1 MYILSNLINRSGCR
15 REEWTGWDGQADG
28 GHVSPMSHLNEE
40 TVGQTEAPPSGQN
53 RRGVKRRRE
62 IVAAAG
68 AVFAQHGYSGGSIRA
83 IAERV
88 GSSPATLLQH
98 FGSKEKLLAAVLH
111 DWGRRSRPAHVAE
124 ETGINWFNRLPAV
137 MQYNLEQR
145 GLIELLLTMT
155 TEASNPEH
163 PAHDFI
169 QQRYDT
175 IVKEVETHF
184 REAIEAGHFKPMSEA
199 EIAAETRT
207 LFAVMDGLELQ
218 WLVDP
223 VVDLAGIFGHYLN
236 HALNQ
241 WKAS

>member
-1 MYILSNLINRSGCR
+1 MYIRSNLINRSGCR
-15 REEWTGWDGQADG
+15 REECPGWDGQADG
-28 GHVSPMSHLNEE
+28 GHVSTMSHVNEE

-98 FGSKEKLLAAVLH
+98 FGSKEKLLAAVLD
-111 DWGRRSRPAHVAE
+111 DWGHRSRPAHVAE
-124 ETGINWFNRLPAV
+124 ETGINWFTRLPTV
-137 MQYNLEQR
+137 MQYNVEHR

-155 TEASNPEH
+155 TEASNPDH
-163 PAHDFI
+163 PAHAFI

-175 IVKEVETHF
+175 ILDEVETHF
-184 REAIEAGHFKPMSEA
+184 REAIEAGQFKPMTESE
-199 EIAAETRT
+199 ITAETRT

-223 VVDLAGIFGHYLN
+223 SADLAGIFGRYLN